1 VTRTQR
7 FHLFLWPAGAAF
19 GLVAEWIAFD
29 WTDPAQWTP
38 DLVVGWT
45 FIGCGLIATA
55 RRPDNRSGALMVGA
69 GFTWFLGNFA
79 DVDAGFVAWVAAQGV
94 YVHRGPLVH
103 LILAYPSGRVSS
115 RLSRAAVGLGYAV
128 AVAVPVWDSEVATFV
143 VSVLLIAV
151 TSREYVRAIG
161 RQRRARVLPVRA
173 AAGLGLVLVG
183 GAVARLTLPTG
194 DVGTPALLAYELMLL
209 VIAGGLFA
217 GLVSASWERAD
228 VTDLVVELGAAR
240 SGTLRGALSRAL
252 GDPSLEIGYWLE
264 EAGSFVDSEGR
275 VLSLPDPASKR
286 TVTPIEREDQPVA
299 VILHDPAVLND
310 PGLLD
315 AVRSAAQL
323 AASNARL
330 QAEVQARVVELTA
343 SRRRILDARDEE
355 RLLLERRLREGA
367 QHRLEQ
373 LAETLRSSR
382 LSAASAQ
389 TIERIVHAEE
399 QLSRTL
405 EELRRL
411 ALGLHP
417 RILSEHRLGSALAS
431 LAEGFPVRVELEV
444 TTDRMGPPVE
454 AAAYYVCAEA
464 LANVAKYAFASTVT
478 VSVTADD
485 TAVVVMVK
493 DDGVGGADPARGSGL
508 RGLADRIGTLG
519 GTLGIESE
527 AGQGTR
533 LTAEIPLG
541 GETL

>member
-1 VTRTQR
+1 MTRTQR

-19 GLVAEWIAFD
+19 GLLAEWIAFD
-29 WTDPAQWTP
+29 WTDPAQWIP

-79 DVDAGFVAWVAAQGV
+79 DVDVGLLAWVAAHGV
-94 YVHRGPLVH
+94 YVHRGPLIH
-103 LILAYPSGRVSS
+103 LILTYPSGRVSS
-115 RLSRAAVGLGYAV
+115 RLSWAGVGLGYAV
-128 AVAVPVWDSEVATFV
+128 AVVTPVWDSEVATFV
-143 VSVLLIAV
+143 LSVLLIAV
-151 TSREYVRAIG
+151 TAREYVRAIG
-161 RQRRARVLPVRA
+161 RQRRARVLPVWA
-173 AAGLGLVLVG
+173 AAGLGLVLFA
-183 GAVARLTLPTG
+183 GAGARLTLPAS
-194 DVGTPALLAYELMLL
+194 DVGTPALLAYELILF
-209 VIAGGLFA
+209 VIAGGFYA

-264 EAGSFVDSEGR
+264 EADSFVDSEGR
-275 VLSLPDPASKR
+275 RLSLPDPASKR
-286 TVTPIEREDQPVA
+286 SVTPIDRDGRPVS
-299 VILHDPAVLND
+299 VILHDPAVLDD
-310 PGLLD
+310 PGLLE
-315 AVRSAAQL
+315 AVTAAAQL

-330 QAEVQARVVELTA
+330 QAEVQARVAELTA

-355 RLLLERRLREGA
+355 RLRLERRLREGA

-373 LAETLRSSR
+373 LSERLRRGR

-405 EELRRL
+405 EDLRRL
-411 ALGLHP
+411 AQGLHP
-417 RILSEHRLGSALAS
+417 RILSEHGLESALAS
-431 LAEGFPVRVELEV
+431 LAKGFPVRVELEV
-444 TTDRMGPPVE
+444 TTERLAPPVE
-454 AAAYYVCAEA
+454 AAAYFVCAEA
-464 LANVAKYAFASTVT
+464 LANVAKYASASTVT
-478 VSVTADD
+478 VSVTADE
-485 TAVVVMVK
+485 TRVAVTVD

-519 GTLGIESE
+519 GTLRIESE
-527 AGQGTR
+527 ADHGTR

-541 GETL
+541 GEKL

>member
-1 VTRTQR
+1 
-7 FHLFLWPAGAAF
+7 
-19 GLVAEWIAFD
+19 VAEWIAFD
-29 WTDPAQWTP
+29 WTDPAQWIP

-79 DVDAGFVAWVAAQGV
+79 DVDVGLLAWVAAHGV
-94 YVHRGPLVH
+94 YVHRGPLIH
-103 LILAYPSGRVSS
+103 LILTYPSGRVSS
-115 RLSRAAVGLGYAV
+115 RLSWAGVGLGYAV
-128 AVAVPVWDSEVATFV
+128 AVVTPVWDSEVATFV
-143 VSVLLIAV
+143 LSVLLIAV
-151 TSREYVRAIG
+151 TAREYVRAIG
-161 RQRRARVLPVRA
+161 RQRRARVLPVWA
-173 AAGLGLVLVG
+173 AAGLGLVLFA
-183 GAVARLTLPTG
+183 GAAARLTLPAS
-194 DVGTPALLAYELMLL
+194 DVGTPALLAYELILF
-209 VIAGGLFA
+209 VIAGGFYA

-264 EAGSFVDSEGR
+264 EADSFVDSEGR
-275 VLSLPDPASKR
+275 RLSLPDPASKR
-286 TVTPIEREDQPVA
+286 SVTPIDRDGRPVS
-299 VILHDPAVLND
+299 VILHDPAVLDD
-310 PGLLD
+310 PGLLE
-315 AVRSAAQL
+315 AVTAAAQL

-330 QAEVQARVVELTA
+330 QAEVQARVAELTA

-355 RLLLERRLREGA
+355 RLRLERRLREGA

-373 LAETLRSSR
+373 LSERLRRGR

-405 EELRRL
+405 EDLRRL
-411 ALGLHP
+411 AQGLHP
-417 RILSEHRLGSALAS
+417 RILSEHGLESALAS
-431 LAEGFPVRVELEV
+431 LAKGFPVRVELEV
-444 TTDRMGPPVE
+444 TTERLAPPVE
-454 AAAYYVCAEA
+454 AAAYFVCAEA
-464 LANVAKYAFASTVT
+464 LANVAKYASASTVT
-478 VSVTADD
+478 VSVTADE
-485 TAVVVMVK
+485 TRVAVTVD

-519 GTLGIESE
+519 GTLRIESE
-527 AGQGTR
+527 ADHGTR

-541 GETL
+541 GEKL